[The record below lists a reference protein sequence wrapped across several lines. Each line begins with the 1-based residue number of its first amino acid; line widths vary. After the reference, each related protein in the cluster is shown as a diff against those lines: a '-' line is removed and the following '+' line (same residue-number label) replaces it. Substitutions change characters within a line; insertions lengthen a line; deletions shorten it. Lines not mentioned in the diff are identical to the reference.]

1 MAKEFFGRQHAR
13 CEYQDDKVGSIG
25 ILGCNRRRGSNT
37 GSDRRPL
44 FVAPPPRTKKQRV
57 RSGHDGGPA
66 PLCLHVW
73 PRLLPAAQSRMPFHG
88 ECDDGFWREC
98 LSFGLVR
105 LVSGLG
111 IFFGVCPLAGLLHE
125 SRRHDPSFR
134 SPTCPK
140 NIPCSRGARF
150 IACDAQGP
158 LKAVALASPE
168 DGGKG
173 HGVFTWALLEG
184 LRGAA
189 VN

>member
-1 MAKEFFGRQHAR
+1 MS
-13 CEYQDDKVGSIG
+13 QDDFAIVIG
-25 ILGCNRRRGSNT
+25 ISRYPSLGEPPNEALDLRGPENDTDAVVEWLKNSSG
-37 GSDRRPL
+37 GSMPDANIKTIKSAQLASSAATAGAGPTRDQIEDHFL
-44 FVAPPPRTKKQRV
+44 WLPPRTKKQRV

-134 SPTCPK
+134 GPTCPK
-140 NIPCSRGARF
+140 NIP
-150 IACDAQGP
+150 
-158 LKAVALASPE
+158 
-168 DGGKG
+168 
-173 HGVFTWALLEG
+173 
-184 LRGAA
+184 
-189 VN
+189 